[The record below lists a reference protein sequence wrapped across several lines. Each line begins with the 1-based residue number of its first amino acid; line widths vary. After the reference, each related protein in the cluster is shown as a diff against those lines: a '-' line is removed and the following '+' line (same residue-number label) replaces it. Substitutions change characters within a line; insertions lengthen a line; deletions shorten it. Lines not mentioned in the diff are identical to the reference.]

1 MGLRRI
7 YKIWRT
13 DHHLI
18 IENGHNLKSYL
29 KDVNDENMNY
39 DTFDKD
45 VNDNKKLVIFHTNVN
60 DEYRKSDTFDKDCQQ
75 YKDGRYWAPHIHFD
89 LSLILFFLPLTTFLS
104 SLQSQMLGC
113 GSRKL

>member
-1 MGLRRI
+1 MGTTIHLGPAGRRPALGPVYKI
-7 YKIWRT
+7 YKILRT

-45 VNDNKKLVIFHTNVN
+45 VNDKRKLVIFHTDVN

-75 YKDGRYWAPHIHFD
+75 YKDGRD
-89 LSLILFFLPLTTFLS
+89 
-104 SLQSQMLGC
+104 
-113 GSRKL
+113 